1 MTRFMVNRSEGKLM
15 GVCAGLADMTGTDPI
30 WWRIGAVVGTV
41 VTGFWP
47 IPVVYGVAGWLGQRN
62 Q

>member
-1 MTRFMVNRSEGKLM
+1 M